1 MKGRAWVRGSAR
13 ALAQGLVWASDSVKG
28 SALGWESVSGR
39 AWVLGLERAQDRV
52 WATDRVWALGR
63 VSVSDRAW
71 ASAMGRGSDPV
82 RESVRGLEWVW
93 DSVEEGRRSH
103 PVESGSLHR
112 SGFR

>member
-1 MKGRAWVRGSAR
+1 M
-13 ALAQGLVWASDSVKG
+13 
-28 SALGWESVSGR
+28 SGR

-71 ASAMGRGSDPV
+71 ALGRGSDPV
-82 RESVRGLEWVW
+82 REWVPDLEWVW
-93 DSVEEGRRSH
+93 DSVEEGRRFH